1 MGEQRVVRRR
11 LKRDAWGKEMI
22 GLFNPEGLDADDD
35 DDDDDEEDDSLGVLL
50 LGKEG

>member
-22 GLFNPEGLDADDD
+22 GLFDPEGLDA
-35 DDDDDEEDDSLGVLL
+35 DDDDEEDDSLGVLL
-50 LGKEG
+50 LDKEG

>member
-22 GLFNPEGLDADDD
+22 GLFDPEGLDAD

>member
-22 GLFNPEGLDADDD
+22 ELFDPEELDA
-35 DDDDDEEDDSLGVLL
+35 DDDEEDDRLGVLL